1 MTRRDFSIGKASAIA
16 ISCGVI
22 EDVLPALSA
31 TPRQPIL
38 TDGPTEVAQV
48 SSSPTADI
56 RPREADALVLGAGI
70 AGLAAARTLVD
81 QSLSVILLEARDRI
95 GGRLWIDTLLGLPLD
110 LGASWIHG
118 IKRNLITKLA
128 DQFGVETVA
137 TDYDNCIVYNFDGRK
152 ISDKEYIAAESLFE
166 SIYALHEQEEIDMS
180 LQQAFDRV
188 LKNRTLSDDQLHKL
202 QFVIEG
208 EYALEL
214 GADPDH
220 LSLWEWDQDGEFSGL
235 DVVFPKG
242 YNQITDGLA
251 NGLDTRLATKVELIS
266 YGANGVAV
274 ETSSG
279 SFVAD
284 KAIVTF
290 PLGVLKQAAVKF
302 DPPLPAWKQSAIDRL
317 DMGVLNKVYLKFPN
331 VFWDETFEEISYMG
345 ERTGEWCDWLN
356 FMPYI
361 NEPVLMAFHGGTKG
375 FTIEEL
381 SDAEIIAGAMK
392 ILRVIYGDGIPEP
405 DGFLITRWGKDPLA
419 FGSYSYIPPIASGD
433 DYDALFKPVEMFYIL
448 PGRPQAANIP
458 LPCMEHIY
466 QVSRRRGRSG
476 KWRGMMREVKRVRR
490 LTSHSF
496 LAFPFAL

>member
-1 MTRRDFSIGKASAIA
+1 MKKIMTRRDFLKAASIATASAIA

-22 EDVLPALSA
+22 EDASPTLPATL
-31 TPRQPIL
+31 RQPTL
-38 TDGPTEVAQV
+38 TDAPTATAQV
-48 SSSPTADI
+48 SQSATADT
-56 RPREADALVLGAGI
+56 RPREADVLVLGAGI

-81 QSLSVILLEARDRI
+81 EGLSVILLEARHRI
-95 GGRLWIDTLLGLPLD
+95 GGRLWTDTSLGLLLD

-118 IKRNLITKLA
+118 IKGNPITKLA
-128 DQFGVETVA
+128 DEFGVETAA
-137 TDYDNCIVYNFDGRK
+137 TDYDNGIVYDFDGRE
-152 ISDKEYIAAESLFE
+152 ISDKEYKAAESLFE
-166 SIYALHEQEEIDMS
+166 SIYAQVEVMQEQEEIDMS
-180 LQQAFDRV
+180 LQQAFERV

-220 LSLWEWDQDGEFSGL
+220 LSLWEWDQDEEFSGV

-242 YNQITDGLA
+242 YSQITDGLA
-251 NGLDTRLATKVELIS
+251 NELDIRLATKVDSIS

-331 VFWDETFEEISYMG
+331 VFWDETFEEISYVG

-356 FMPYI
+356 FVPYI
-361 NEPVLMAFHGGTKG
+361 KEPVLMAFHGGAKG
-375 FTIEEL
+375 FAIEEL
-381 SDAEIIAGAMK
+381 SDTEIIAGAMK
-392 ILRVIYGDGIPEP
+392 TLRVIYGDAIPEP
-405 DGFLITRWGKDPLA
+405 DGFLITRWGKDPLS
-419 FGSYSYIPPIASGD
+419 FGSYSHIPPFASGD
-433 DYDALFKPVEMFYIL
+433 DYDALFKPVDNVLYFAGEATSRKYPATVHGAYL
-448 PGRPQAANIP
+448 SGVAAAGEI
-458 LPCMEHIY
+458 
-466 QVSRRRGRSG
+466 G
-476 KWRGMMREVKRVRR
+476 
-490 LTSHSF
+490 
-496 LAFPFAL
+496 